1 MQMRIANNK
10 GIGTTKKQAKPITQD
25 QETVLWQYF
34 LNKERFW
41 YAYAY
46 RRILKNLNHLK
57 AS

>member
-10 GIGTTKKQAKPITQD
+10 GIGTTKKQAKPITHD

-46 RRILKNLNHLK
+46 RQI
-57 AS
+57 